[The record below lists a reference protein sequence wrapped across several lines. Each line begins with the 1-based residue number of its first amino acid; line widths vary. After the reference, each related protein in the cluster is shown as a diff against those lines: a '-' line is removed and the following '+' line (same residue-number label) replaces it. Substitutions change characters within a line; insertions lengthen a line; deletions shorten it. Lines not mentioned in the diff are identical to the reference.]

1 MQPQTL
7 STPRASRRRG
17 RISLQ
22 YLDEGQQHRL
32 RAGFH
37 AIAGRSIYQWD
48 EVQPYQA
55 DVLVL
60 GPEAAGASTAAP
72 IKIWLC
78 EQPPNGSADDA
89 FQLPHAFSTHDLWGT
104 LDRVALRLMDMP
116 KRSAATSVECP
127 MTRAAAAAGTADSEP
142 TYRLF
147 RWVTLEAPFQA
158 QHFRRAMAAM
168 TSRDVSLRWLTTYG
182 GLELEEARLL
192 LGTLSQMGV
201 LQIST
206 RHDTGS
212 AAPPVHA
219 QASRSH
225 FFDLVGRWL
234 HGSRQRLHTGH

>member
-89 FQLPHAFSTHDLWGT
+89 FQLPHAFSAHDLWGT

-116 KRSAATSVECP
+116 RRSAATSVECP

-147 RWVTLEAPFQA
+147 GGSRWSALPGATLPPRDGGHDQ
-158 QHFRRAMAAM
+158 
-168 TSRDVSLRWLTTYG
+168 RDVSLRWLTTYG
-182 GLELEEARLL
+182 GLELEEARLFW
-192 LGTLSQMGV
+192 V
-201 LQIST
+201 
-206 RHDTGS
+206 R
-212 AAPPVHA
+212 
-219 QASRSH
+219 
-225 FFDLVGRWL
+225 
-234 HGSRQRLHTGH
+234 